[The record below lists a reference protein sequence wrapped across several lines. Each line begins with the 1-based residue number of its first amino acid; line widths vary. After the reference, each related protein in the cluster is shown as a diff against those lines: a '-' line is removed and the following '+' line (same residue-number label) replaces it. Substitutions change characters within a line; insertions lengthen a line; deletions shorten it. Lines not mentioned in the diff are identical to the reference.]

1 MRTEQTRHRARSALA
16 SSHARR
22 LGIRSVLAGVRA
34 VIVASA
40 ATIAP
45 VAHGIVLQAQ
55 GASQAAPTV
64 DPAVVA
70 RIRALKAEA
79 SRLQQQRQTAPGEE
93 FMEMQRRIEQ
103 ITADVSGMPETEWT
117 TWVMPFPSVLGR
129 VAKDPSQPRSTATYI
144 SEAVRRAEARVRGI
158 GFGDIEFTVSNN
170 LSEVVVRG
178 ERWMVAL
185 AAEAMREEVE
195 HVWNRFQAMESE
207 RSVLEVQERENK
219 ASEARAGLIRLDW
232 AGGTLQDF
240 VKAVQ
245 GMAPQQPVNVV
256 LLDDAAAV
264 NAVKIAPISVRDVTP
279 TALFRS
285 LVHLA
290 PEGSQLIVTVTGD
303 MAAAAGDAESGA
315 RDAGRATGAP
325 IITIRARRTVGAAE
339 AAAKAAQ
346 PSVVVI
352 DLYVYLLG
360 DDGENDDG
368 ENIEGGPAKERLDRL
383 MDAVG
388 AALTLDDRPV
398 VAAQLRIHAPTG
410 LLFVKGDEGQVSLVN
425 EVINCIVGQ

>member
-1 MRTEQTRHRARSALA
+1 MRTEQTRHRARSAFA
-16 SSHARR
+16 FIHARR

-303 MAAAAGDAESGA
+303 MAAAAGDAEPGA

-352 DLYVYLLG
+352 DLSQYLDWEG
-360 DDGENDDG
+360 NG
-368 ENIEGGPAKERLDRL
+368 IEGGPAKERLDRL

-388 AALTLDDRPV
+388 AALALDDRPV

>member
-1 MRTEQTRHRARSALA
+1 MRTEQTRHRARSAFA
-16 SSHARR
+16 FIHARR

-79 SRLQQQRQTAPGEE
+79 SRLQQQRQTVPGEE

-352 DLYVYLLG
+352 DLSVYLLSA
-360 DDGENDDG
+360 DG

-388 AALTLDDRPV
+388 AALALDDRPV

>member
-1 MRTEQTRHRARSALA
+1 MRTEQTRHRARSAFA
-16 SSHARR
+16 SCHARR

-45 VAHGIVLQAQ
+45 VAHGIVVQAQ

-158 GFGDIEFTVSNN
+158 GFGDIVFTVSNN

-195 HVWNRFQAMESE
+195 HVWNRVVVMDGE
-207 RSVLEVQERENK
+207 RIALEAQERENK

-256 LLDDAAAV
+256 LLDDDAAV

-303 MAAAAGDAESGA
+303 MAAAAGDAEPGA

-325 IITIRARRTVGAAE
+325 IITIRARRVVGAAE

-352 DLYVYLLG
+352 DLSQYLDWEG
-360 DDGENDDG
+360 NG
-368 ENIEGGPAKERLDRL
+368 IESGPAKERLDRL

-388 AALTLDDRPV
+388 AALALDDRPV

-410 LLFVKGDEGQVSLVN
+410 LLFVKGDEGQVSLVH
-425 EVINCIVGQ
+425 EVIDRIVGQ

>member
-1 MRTEQTRHRARSALA
+1 MRTEQTRHRARSAFA
-16 SSHARR
+16 FIHARR

-79 SRLQQQRQTAPGEE
+79 SRLQQQRQTATAPGEE

-158 GFGDIEFTVSNN
+158 WFGDVEFTVSNN

-207 RSVLEVQERENK
+207 RIALEAQERENK
-219 ASEARAGLIRLDW
+219 AREARAGLIRLDW

-256 LLDDAAAV
+256 LLDDDAAV

-352 DLYVYLLG
+352 DLSQYLDWEG
-360 DDGENDDG
+360 NG
-368 ENIEGGPAKERLDRL
+368 IESAPAKERLDRL

-388 AALTLDDRPV
+388 AALALDDRPV

>member
-1 MRTEQTRHRARSALA
+1 MRTEQTRHRARSAFA
-16 SSHARR
+16 FIHARR

-195 HVWNRFQAMESE
+195 HVWNRVGVMDGE
-207 RSVLEVQERENK
+207 RIALEAQERENK

-352 DLYVYLLG
+352 DLSVYLLSA
-360 DDGENDDG
+360 DG
-368 ENIEGGPAKERLDRL
+368 ENIESGPAKKALDRL

-388 AALTLDDRPV
+388 AALALDDRPV

>member
-1 MRTEQTRHRARSALA
+1 MRTEQTRHRARSAFA

-79 SRLQQQRQTAPGEE
+79 SRLQEQRQTVPALGEE
-93 FMEMQRRIEQ
+93 SKEMQRRIEQ

-158 GFGDIEFTVSNN
+158 GFGDVDFTVSNN

-195 HVWNRFQAMESE
+195 HVWNRVGVMDGE
-207 RSVLEVQERENK
+207 RIALEAQERENK
-219 ASEARAGLIRLDW
+219 AREARAGLIRLDW

-256 LLDDAAAV
+256 LLDDDAAV

-352 DLYVYLLG
+352 DLSQYLDWEG
-360 DDGENDDG
+360 NG
-368 ENIEGGPAKERLDRL
+368 IESAPAKERLDRL

-388 AALTLDDRPV
+388 AALALDDRPV

>member
-1 MRTEQTRHRARSALA
+1 MRTEQTRHRARSAFA
-16 SSHARR
+16 FIHARR

-158 GFGDIEFTVSNN
+158 GFGDVDFTVSNN

-207 RSVLEVQERENK
+207 RIVLEVQERENK

-256 LLDDAAAV
+256 LLDDDAAV

-303 MAAAAGDAESGA
+303 MAAAAGDAEPGA

-352 DLYVYLLG
+352 DLSVYLLSA
-360 DDGENDDG
+360 DG
-368 ENIEGGPAKERLDRL
+368 ENIESGPAKKALDRL

-388 AALTLDDRPV
+388 AALALDDRPV

>member
-1 MRTEQTRHRARSALA
+1 MRTEQTRHRARSAFA
-16 SSHARR
+16 FIHARR

-70 RIRALKAEA
+70 RIRELKAEA
-79 SRLQQQRQTAPGEE
+79 SRLQQQRQTVPGEE
-93 FMEMQRRIEQ
+93 FMEMHRRIEQ

-303 MAAAAGDAESGA
+303 MAAAAGDAEPGA

-352 DLYVYLLG
+352 DLSVYLLSA
-360 DDGENDDG
+360 DG
-368 ENIEGGPAKERLDRL
+368 ENIESGPAKKALDRL

-388 AALTLDDRPV
+388 AALALDDRPV

>member
-1 MRTEQTRHRARSALA
+1 
-16 SSHARR
+16 
-22 LGIRSVLAGVRA
+22 
-34 VIVASA
+34 
-40 ATIAP
+40 
-45 VAHGIVLQAQ
+45 
-55 GASQAAPTV
+55 
-64 DPAVVA
+64 
-70 RIRALKAEA
+70 
-79 SRLQQQRQTAPGEE
+79 
-93 FMEMQRRIEQ
+93 
-103 ITADVSGMPETEWT
+103 
-117 TWVMPFPSVLGR
+117 
-129 VAKDPSQPRSTATYI
+129 
-144 SEAVRRAEARVRGI
+144 
-158 GFGDIEFTVSNN
+158 
-170 LSEVVVRG
+170 
-178 ERWMVAL
+178 
-185 AAEAMREEVE
+185 MREEVE
-195 HVWNRFQAMESE
+195 HVWNRVGVMDGE
-207 RSVLEVQERENK
+207 RIALEAQERENK

-245 GMAPQQPVNVV
+245 GMAPQPVNVV
-256 LLDDAAAV
+256 LLDDGAAAAAV

-303 MAAAAGDAESGA
+303 MAAAAGDAEPGA

-352 DLYVYLLG
+352 DLSVYLLSA
-360 DDGENDDG
+360 DG
-368 ENIEGGPAKERLDRL
+368 ENIESGPAKERLDRL

-388 AALTLDDRPV
+388 AALALDDRPV

-410 LLFVKGDEGQVSLVN
+410 LLFVKGDEGQVSLVH
-425 EVINCIVGQ
+425 EVIDHIAGQQ

>member
-1 MRTEQTRHRARSALA
+1 MRTEQTRHRARSAFA
-16 SSHARR
+16 FIHARR

-79 SRLQQQRQTAPGEE
+79 SRLQQQRQTATAPGEE

-158 GFGDIEFTVSNN
+158 GFGDVDFTVSNN

-256 LLDDAAAV
+256 LLDDDAAV

-352 DLYVYLLG
+352 DLSVYLLSA
-360 DDGENDDG
+360 DGG
-368 ENIEGGPAKERLDRL
+368 NIEGAPAKERLDRL

-388 AALTLDDRPV
+388 AALALDDRPV

>member
-1 MRTEQTRHRARSALA
+1 MRTEQTRHRARSAFA
-16 SSHARR
+16 SCHARR

-34 VIVASA
+34 VIVAST

-45 VAHGIVLQAQ
+45 VAHGIVVQAQ

-129 VAKDPSQPRSTATYI
+129 VAKDPSQPRSTATYV

-158 GFGDIEFTVSNN
+158 GFGDIVFTVSNN

-207 RSVLEVQERENK
+207 RIALEVQERENK

-245 GMAPQQPVNVV
+245 ATTPQQPVNVV
-256 LLDDAAAV
+256 LLDDDAAV

-303 MAAAAGDAESGA
+303 MAAAAGDAEPGA

-352 DLYVYLLG
+352 DLSVYLLSA
-360 DDGENDDG
+360 DG
-368 ENIEGGPAKERLDRL
+368 ENIESGPAKERLDRL

-388 AALTLDDRPV
+388 AALALDDRPV

-410 LLFVKGDEGQVSLVN
+410 LLFVKGDEGQVSLVH
-425 EVINCIVGQ
+425 EVIGHIAGQQ

>member
-1 MRTEQTRHRARSALA
+1 MRTEQTRHRARSAFA

-79 SRLQQQRQTAPGEE
+79 SRLQQQRQTVPALGEE
-93 FMEMQRRIEQ
+93 SKEMQRRIEQ

-158 GFGDIEFTVSNN
+158 GFGDVDFTVSNN

-195 HVWNRFQAMESE
+195 HVWNRVGVMDGE
-207 RSVLEVQERENK
+207 RIALEAQERENK

-232 AGGTLQDF
+232 AGGTLQDL

-256 LLDDAAAV
+256 LLDDDAAV

-352 DLYVYLLG
+352 DLSVYLLSA
-360 DDGENDDG
+360 DGG
-368 ENIEGGPAKERLDRL
+368 NIEGGPAKERLDRL

-388 AALTLDDRPV
+388 AALALDDRPV

-425 EVINCIVGQ
+425 EVIDRIVAQQR

>member
-1 MRTEQTRHRARSALA
+1 MRTEQTRHRARSAFA

-79 SRLQQQRQTAPGEE
+79 SRLQEQRQTAPGEKL
-93 FMEMQRRIEQ
+93 MGMQRRIEQ

-144 SEAVRRAEARVRGI
+144 SEAVRRAEARACGN

-207 RSVLEVQERENK
+207 RIALEVQERENK

-256 LLDDAAAV
+256 LLDDGAAAAAV

-303 MAAAAGDAESGA
+303 MAAAAGDAEPGA

-325 IITIRARRTVGAAE
+325 IITIRARRVVGAAE

-352 DLYVYLLG
+352 DLSQYLDWEG
-360 DDGENDDG
+360 NG
-368 ENIEGGPAKERLDRL
+368 IESGPAKERLDRL

-410 LLFVKGDEGQVSLVN
+410 LLFVKGDEGQVSLVH
-425 EVINCIVGQ
+425 EVIDRIVGQ

>member
-1 MRTEQTRHRARSALA
+1 MRTEQTRHRARSAFA
-16 SSHARR
+16 FIHARR

-70 RIRALKAEA
+70 RIRELKAEA
-79 SRLQQQRQTAPGEE
+79 SRLQQQRQTVPALGEE
-93 FMEMQRRIEQ
+93 SKEMQRRIEQ

-303 MAAAAGDAESGA
+303 MAAAAGDAEPGA

-352 DLYVYLLG
+352 DLSVYLLSA
-360 DDGENDDG
+360 DG
-368 ENIEGGPAKERLDRL
+368 ENIESGPAKKALDRL
-383 MDAVG
+383 MDAIG
-388 AALTLDDRPV
+388 AALALDDRPV

>member
-1 MRTEQTRHRARSALA
+1 MRTEQTRHRARSAFA
-16 SSHARR
+16 FIHARR

-79 SRLQQQRQTAPGEE
+79 SRLQQQRQTVPALGEE
-93 FMEMQRRIEQ
+93 SKEMQRRIEQ

-303 MAAAAGDAESGA
+303 MAAAAGDAEPGA

-352 DLYVYLLG
+352 DLSQYLDWEG
-360 DDGENDDG
+360 NG
-368 ENIEGGPAKERLDRL
+368 IEGGPAKERLDRL

-388 AALTLDDRPV
+388 AALALDDRPV

>member
-1 MRTEQTRHRARSALA
+1 MRTEQTRHRARSAFA

-144 SEAVRRAEARVRGI
+144 SEAVRRAEARVRAI

-207 RSVLEVQERENK
+207 RIALEVQERENK

-256 LLDDAAAV
+256 LLDDGAAAAAV

-303 MAAAAGDAESGA
+303 MAAAAGDAEPGA

-325 IITIRARRTVGAAE
+325 IITIRARRVVGAAE

-352 DLYVYLLG
+352 DLSQYLDWEG
-360 DDGENDDG
+360 NG
-368 ENIEGGPAKERLDRL
+368 IESGPAKERLDRL

-388 AALTLDDRPV
+388 AALALDDRPV

-410 LLFVKGDEGQVSLVN
+410 LLFVKGDEGQVSLVH
-425 EVINCIVGQ
+425 EVIDRIVGQ

>member
-1 MRTEQTRHRARSALA
+1 MRTEQTRHRARSAFA
-16 SSHARR
+16 SCHARR

-34 VIVASA
+34 VIVAST

-45 VAHGIVLQAQ
+45 VAHGIVVQAQ

-129 VAKDPSQPRSTATYI
+129 VAKDPSQPRSTATYV

-158 GFGDIEFTVSNN
+158 GFGDIVFTVSNN

-195 HVWNRFQAMESE
+195 HVWNRVVVMDGE
-207 RSVLEVQERENK
+207 RIALEAQERENK

-256 LLDDAAAV
+256 LLDDDAAV

-303 MAAAAGDAESGA
+303 MAAAAGDAEPGA

-325 IITIRARRTVGAAE
+325 IITIRARRVVGAAE

-352 DLYVYLLG
+352 DLSQYLDWEG
-360 DDGENDDG
+360 NG
-368 ENIEGGPAKERLDRL
+368 IESGPAKERLDRL

-388 AALTLDDRPV
+388 AALALDDRPV

-425 EVINCIVGQ
+425 EVIDRIVGQ

>member
-1 MRTEQTRHRARSALA
+1 MRTEQTRHRARSAFA
-16 SSHARR
+16 FIHARR

-55 GASQAAPTV
+55 GASQEAPTV

-70 RIRALKAEA
+70 RIRALKVEA
-79 SRLQQQRQTAPGEE
+79 SRLQEQRQTAPGEKL
-93 FMEMQRRIEQ
+93 MGMQRRIEQ

-195 HVWNRFQAMESE
+195 HVWNRVGVMDGE
-207 RSVLEVQERENK
+207 RLALEAQERENK

-256 LLDDAAAV
+256 LLDDDAAV

-303 MAAAAGDAESGA
+303 MAAAAGDAEPGA

-352 DLYVYLLG
+352 DLSVYLLSA
-360 DDGENDDG
+360 DG
-368 ENIEGGPAKERLDRL
+368 ENIESGPAKERLDRL

-388 AALTLDDRPV
+388 AALALDDRPV

>member
-1 MRTEQTRHRARSALA
+1 MRTEQTRHRARSAFA

-79 SRLQQQRQTAPGEE
+79 SRLQQQRQTVPALGEE
-93 FMEMQRRIEQ
+93 SKEMQRRIEQ

-158 GFGDIEFTVSNN
+158 GFGDVDFTVSNN

-195 HVWNRFQAMESE
+195 HVWNRVGVMDGE
-207 RSVLEVQERENK
+207 RIALEVQERENK

-256 LLDDAAAV
+256 LLDDDAAV

-352 DLYVYLLG
+352 DLSVYLLSA
-360 DDGENDDG
+360 DG

-388 AALTLDDRPV
+388 AALALDDRPV

-410 LLFVKGDEGQVSLVN
+410 LLFVKGDEVQVSLVN
-425 EVINCIVGQ
+425 EVINCIAGQ

>member
-1 MRTEQTRHRARSALA
+1 MRTEQTRHRARSAFA

-79 SRLQQQRQTAPGEE
+79 SRLQQQRQTATAPGEE

-207 RSVLEVQERENK
+207 RIVLEVQERENK

-256 LLDDAAAV
+256 LLDDDAAV

-303 MAAAAGDAESGA
+303 MAAAAGDAEPGA

-352 DLYVYLLG
+352 DLSVYLLSA
-360 DDGENDDG
+360 DGG
-368 ENIEGGPAKERLDRL
+368 NIEGAPAKERLDRL

-388 AALTLDDRPV
+388 AALALDDRPV

>member
-1 MRTEQTRHRARSALA
+1 MRTEQTRHRARSAFA
-16 SSHARR
+16 FIHARR

-79 SRLQQQRQTAPGEE
+79 SRLQQQRQTVPALGEE
-93 FMEMQRRIEQ
+93 SKEMQRRIEQ

-158 GFGDIEFTVSNN
+158 GFGDVDFTVSNN

-303 MAAAAGDAESGA
+303 MAAAAGDAEPGA

-352 DLYVYLLG
+352 DLSVYLLSA
-360 DDGENDDG
+360 DG
-368 ENIEGGPAKERLDRL
+368 ENIESGPAKKALDRL

-388 AALTLDDRPV
+388 AALALDDRPV

>member
-1 MRTEQTRHRARSALA
+1 MRTEQTRHRARSAFA
-16 SSHARR
+16 FIHARR

-256 LLDDAAAV
+256 LLDDDAAV

-352 DLYVYLLG
+352 DLSVYLLSA
-360 DDGENDDG
+360 DG
-368 ENIEGGPAKERLDRL
+368 ENIESGPAKKALDRL

-388 AALTLDDRPV
+388 AALALDDRPV

>member
-1 MRTEQTRHRARSALA
+1 MRTEQTRHRARSAFA
-16 SSHARR
+16 FIHARR

-79 SRLQQQRQTAPGEE
+79 SRLQQQRQTATAPGEE

-303 MAAAAGDAESGA
+303 MAAAAGDAEPGA

-352 DLYVYLLG
+352 DLYVYLLSA
-360 DDGENDDG
+360 EG

-410 LLFVKGDEGQVSLVN
+410 LLFVKGDEVQVSLVN
-425 EVINCIVGQ
+425 EVINCIAGQ

>member
-1 MRTEQTRHRARSALA
+1 MRTEQTRHRARSAFA
-16 SSHARR
+16 FIHARR

-79 SRLQQQRQTAPGEE
+79 SRLQQQRQTATAPGEE

-158 GFGDIEFTVSNN
+158 WFGDVEFTVSNN

-207 RSVLEVQERENK
+207 RIALEAQERENK
-219 ASEARAGLIRLDW
+219 AREARAGLIRLDW

-352 DLYVYLLG
+352 DLSVYLLSA
-360 DDGENDDG
+360 DGG
-368 ENIEGGPAKERLDRL
+368 NIEGAPAKERLDRL

-388 AALTLDDRPV
+388 AALALDDRPV

>member
-1 MRTEQTRHRARSALA
+1 MRTEQTRHRARSAFA
-16 SSHARR
+16 FIHARR

-185 AAEAMREEVE
+185 AAEAMREEVA
-195 HVWNRFQAMESE
+195 HVWNRVGVMDGE

-303 MAAAAGDAESGA
+303 MAAAAGDAEPGA

-352 DLYVYLLG
+352 DLYVYLMSADG
-360 DDGENDDG
+360 D
-368 ENIEGGPAKERLDRL
+368 NIEGGPAKERLDRL

-410 LLFVKGDEGQVSLVN
+410 LLFVKGDEVQVSLVN
-425 EVINCIVGQ
+425 EVINCIAGQ

>member
-1 MRTEQTRHRARSALA
+1 MRTEQTRHRARSAFA

-70 RIRALKAEA
+70 RIRELKAEA
-79 SRLQQQRQTAPGEE
+79 SRLQQQRQTVPALGEE
-93 FMEMQRRIEQ
+93 SKEMQRRIEQ

-352 DLYVYLLG
+352 DLSVYLLSA
-360 DDGENDDG
+360 DG

>member
-1 MRTEQTRHRARSALA
+1 MRTEQTRHRARSAFA
-16 SSHARR
+16 FIHARR

-70 RIRALKAEA
+70 RIRELKAEA
-79 SRLQQQRQTAPGEE
+79 SRLQQQRQTATAPGEE

-256 LLDDAAAV
+256 LLDDDAAV

-303 MAAAAGDAESGA
+303 MAAAAGDAEPGA

-352 DLYVYLLG
+352 DLSQYLDWEG
-360 DDGENDDG
+360 NG
-368 ENIEGGPAKERLDRL
+368 IEGGPAKERLDRL

-425 EVINCIVGQ
+425 EVINCIAGQ

>member
-1 MRTEQTRHRARSALA
+1 MRTEQTRHRARSAFA

-79 SRLQQQRQTAPGEE
+79 SRLQQQRQTATAPGEE

-158 GFGDIEFTVSNN
+158 WFGDVEFTVSNN

-207 RSVLEVQERENK
+207 RIVLEVQERENK

-256 LLDDAAAV
+256 LLDDDAAV

-352 DLYVYLLG
+352 DLSQYLDWEG
-360 DDGENDDG
+360 NG
-368 ENIEGGPAKERLDRL
+368 IESAPAKERLDRL

-388 AALTLDDRPV
+388 AALALDDRPV

>member
-1 MRTEQTRHRARSALA
+1 MRTEQTRHRARSAFA

-79 SRLQQQRQTAPGEE
+79 SRLQQQRQTATAPGEE

-303 MAAAAGDAESGA
+303 MAAAAGDAEPGA

-352 DLYVYLLG
+352 DLYVYLLSA
-360 DDGENDDG
+360 EG

-410 LLFVKGDEGQVSLVN
+410 LLFVKGDEVQVSLVN
-425 EVINCIVGQ
+425 EVINCIAGQ

>member
-1 MRTEQTRHRARSALA
+1 MRTEQTRHRARSAFA
-16 SSHARR
+16 FIHARR

-79 SRLQQQRQTAPGEE
+79 SRLQQQRQTATAPGEE

-256 LLDDAAAV
+256 LLDDDAAV

-352 DLYVYLLG
+352 DLSVYLLSA
-360 DDGENDDG
+360 DG
-368 ENIEGGPAKERLDRL
+368 ENIESGPAKKALDRL
-383 MDAVG
+383 MDAIG
-388 AALTLDDRPV
+388 AALALDDRPV

>member
-1 MRTEQTRHRARSALA
+1 MRTEQTRHRARSAFA

-45 VAHGIVLQAQ
+45 VAHGIVVQAQ

-207 RSVLEVQERENK
+207 RIALEVQERENK
-219 ASEARAGLIRLDW
+219 ASEARDGLIRLDW

-245 GMAPQQPVNVV
+245 GMAPQPVNVV

-303 MAAAAGDAESGA
+303 MAAAAGDAEPGA

-325 IITIRARRTVGAAE
+325 IITIRARRVVGAAE

-352 DLYVYLLG
+352 DLSQYLDWEG
-360 DDGENDDG
+360 NG
-368 ENIEGGPAKERLDRL
+368 IEGGPAKERLERL

-388 AALTLDDRPV
+388 AALALDDRPV

-410 LLFVKGDEGQVSLVN
+410 LLFVKGDEGQVSLVH
-425 EVINCIVGQ
+425 EVIDRIVGQ

>member
-1 MRTEQTRHRARSALA
+1 MRTEQTRHRARSAFA

-55 GASQAAPTV
+55 GASQEAPTV

-70 RIRALKAEA
+70 RIRALKVEA
-79 SRLQQQRQTAPGEE
+79 SRLQEQRQTAPGEKL
-93 FMEMQRRIEQ
+93 MGMQRRIEQ

-219 ASEARAGLIRLDW
+219 AREARAGLIRLDW

-256 LLDDAAAV
+256 LLDDDAAV

-303 MAAAAGDAESGA
+303 MAAAAGDAEPGA

-352 DLYVYLLG
+352 DLSVYLLSA
-360 DDGENDDG
+360 DGG
-368 ENIEGGPAKERLDRL
+368 NIEGGPAKERLDRL

-410 LLFVKGDEGQVSLVN
+410 LLFVKGDEVQVSLVN
-425 EVINCIVGQ
+425 EVINCIAGQ

>member
-1 MRTEQTRHRARSALA
+1 MRTEQTRHRARSAFA

-70 RIRALKAEA
+70 RIRELKAEA
-79 SRLQQQRQTAPGEE
+79 SRLQQQRQTVPALGEE
-93 FMEMQRRIEQ
+93 SKEMQRRIEQ

-303 MAAAAGDAESGA
+303 MAAAAGDAEPGA

-352 DLYVYLLG
+352 DLSVYLLSA
-360 DDGENDDG
+360 DGG
-368 ENIEGGPAKERLDRL
+368 NIEGAPAKERLDRL

-388 AALTLDDRPV
+388 AALALDDRPV

>member
-1 MRTEQTRHRARSALA
+1 MRTEQTRHRARSAFA

-70 RIRALKAEA
+70 RIRELKAEA
-79 SRLQQQRQTAPGEE
+79 SRLQQQRQTVPALGEE
-93 FMEMQRRIEQ
+93 SKEMQRRIEQ

-207 RSVLEVQERENK
+207 RIALEAQERENK
-219 ASEARAGLIRLDW
+219 AREARAGLIRLDW

-352 DLYVYLLG
+352 DLSVYLLSA
-360 DDGENDDG
+360 DGG
-368 ENIEGGPAKERLDRL
+368 NIEGAPAKERLDRL

-388 AALTLDDRPV
+388 AALALDDRPV

>member
-1 MRTEQTRHRARSALA
+1 MRTEQTRHRARSAFA
-16 SSHARR
+16 SCHARR

-129 VAKDPSQPRSTATYI
+129 VAKDPSQPRSTATYV

-158 GFGDIEFTVSNN
+158 GFGDIVFTVSNN

-195 HVWNRFQAMESE
+195 HVWNRVVVMDGE
-207 RSVLEVQERENK
+207 RIALEAQERENK

-256 LLDDAAAV
+256 LLDDDAAV

-303 MAAAAGDAESGA
+303 MAAAAGDAEPGA

-325 IITIRARRTVGAAE
+325 IITIRARRVVGAAE

-352 DLYVYLLG
+352 DLSQYLDWEG
-360 DDGENDDG
+360 NG
-368 ENIEGGPAKERLDRL
+368 IESGPAKERLDRL

-388 AALTLDDRPV
+388 AALALDDRPV

-410 LLFVKGDEGQVSLVN
+410 LLFVKGDEGQVSLVH
-425 EVINCIVGQ
+425 EVIDRIVGQ

>member
-1 MRTEQTRHRARSALA
+1 MRTEQTRHRARSAFA
-16 SSHARR
+16 FIHARR

-79 SRLQQQRQTAPGEE
+79 SRLQQQRQTATAPGEE

-256 LLDDAAAV
+256 LLDDDAAV

-352 DLYVYLLG
+352 DLSVYLLSA
-360 DDGENDDG
+360 DGG
-368 ENIEGGPAKERLDRL
+368 NIEGAPAKERLDRL

-388 AALTLDDRPV
+388 AALALDDRPV

>member
-1 MRTEQTRHRARSALA
+1 MRTEQTRHRARSAFA
-16 SSHARR
+16 FIHARR

-55 GASQAAPTV
+55 GASQEAPTV

-70 RIRALKAEA
+70 RIRALKVEA
-79 SRLQQQRQTAPGEE
+79 SRLQEQRQTAPGEKL
-93 FMEMQRRIEQ
+93 MGMQRRIEQ

-158 GFGDIEFTVSNN
+158 GFGDVDFTVSNN

-256 LLDDAAAV
+256 LLDDDAAV

-352 DLYVYLLG
+352 DLSVYLLSA
-360 DDGENDDG
+360 DG
-368 ENIEGGPAKERLDRL
+368 ENIESGPAKKALDRL
-383 MDAVG
+383 MDAIG
-388 AALTLDDRPV
+388 AALALDDRPV

>member
-1 MRTEQTRHRARSALA
+1 MRTEQTRHRARSAFA
-16 SSHARR
+16 SSHAQR

-70 RIRALKAEA
+70 RIRELKAEA
-79 SRLQQQRQTAPGEE
+79 SRLQQQRQTVPALGEE
-93 FMEMQRRIEQ
+93 SKEMQRRIEQ

-279 TALFRS
+279 TTLFRS

-303 MAAAAGDAESGA
+303 MAAAAGDAEPGA

-352 DLYVYLLG
+352 DLYVYLLSADG
-360 DDGENDDG
+360 D
-368 ENIEGGPAKERLDRL
+368 NIEGGPAKERLDRL

-410 LLFVKGDEGQVSLVN
+410 LLFVKGDEVQVSLVN
-425 EVINCIVGQ
+425 AVINCIAGQ

>member
-1 MRTEQTRHRARSALA
+1 MRTEQTRHRARSAFA
-16 SSHARR
+16 FIHARR

-79 SRLQQQRQTAPGEE
+79 SRLQQQRQTATAPGEE

-303 MAAAAGDAESGA
+303 MAAAAGDAEPGA

-352 DLYVYLLG
+352 DLYVYLLSA
-360 DDGENDDG
+360 DG
-368 ENIEGGPAKERLDRL
+368 ENIESGPAKKALDRL

-410 LLFVKGDEGQVSLVN
+410 LLFVKGDEVQVSLVN
-425 EVINCIVGQ
+425 EVINCIAGQ

>member
-1 MRTEQTRHRARSALA
+1 MRTEQTRHRARSAFA
-16 SSHARR
+16 FIHARR

-79 SRLQQQRQTAPGEE
+79 SRLQEQRQTAPGEKL
-93 FMEMQRRIEQ
+93 MGMQRRIEQ

-352 DLYVYLLG
+352 DLSVYLLSA
-360 DDGENDDG
+360 DG

-388 AALTLDDRPV
+388 AALALDDRPV